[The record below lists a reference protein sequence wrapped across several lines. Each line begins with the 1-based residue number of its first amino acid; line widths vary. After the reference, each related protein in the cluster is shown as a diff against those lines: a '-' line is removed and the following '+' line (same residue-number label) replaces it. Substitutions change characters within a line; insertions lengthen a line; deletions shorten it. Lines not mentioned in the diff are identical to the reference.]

1 MMWGFFNWQGGSYEN
16 CWMAI
21 PGGADDV
28 WRTEMDGVIFILFLL
43 RLDMGEES

>member
-1 MMWGFFNWQGGSYEN
+1 
-16 CWMAI
+16 MAI